1 MEDYYPIFLV
11 NIKEKKFEAF
21 FCDTPAER
29 DFVAAAGAGMAEI
42 FGVEEDFCIKYVMA
56 EFDTEEE

>member
-29 DFVAAAGAGMAEI
+29 DMVETAAWAMVEL
-42 FGVEEDFCIKYVMA
+42 FGNAEDFCIKYVEP
-56 EFDTEEE
+56 EFEEEE